1 MAGDQRV
8 RSHGLFQRP
17 VGGRH
22 RLPCVNPY
30 LDAIRSG
37 RAARVALQTLNQISR
52 KRVWEPLNHRY
63 GLPTVPQMSGGR
75 AVFADPSAFLSA
87 LFPTAD
93 VPSLL
98 AEHDE
103 VQTKLTQRR
112 ARADLVY
119 GESFD
124 VGQGTS
130 LCLYAMTRILKPA
143 HVLETGVADGVSSFV
158 FLAAMDRNG
167 TGTLHSTD
175 IRPNAGAL
183 VNGRDHWDLFLVDR
197 RTPARSLAKYVRS
210 LPPLDLFVHDSLHL
224 RAWQLLELRL
234 AYTHLRSGGVLAS
247 DDVDSSFAYGDFCQE
262 ASLEPSFLFDQTK
275 FFGAARKI

>member
-1 MAGDQRV
+1 MP
-8 RSHGLFQRP
+8 L
-17 VGGRH
+17 RH
-22 RLPCVNPY
+22 
-30 LDAIRSG
+30 
-37 RAARVALQTLNQISR
+37 
-52 KRVWEPLNHRY
+52 
-63 GLPTVPQMSGGR
+63 
-75 AVFADPSAFLSA
+75 DPH
-87 LFPTAD
+87 P
-93 VPSLL
+93 
-98 AEHDE
+98 
-103 VQTKLTQRR
+103 
-112 ARADLVY
+112 
-119 GESFD
+119 
-124 VGQGTS
+124 
-130 LCLYAMTRILKPA
+130 LKPA

-183 VNGRDHWDLFLVDR
+183 VNSRDHWDLFLVDR

-262 ASLEPSFLFDQTK
+262 AVLNRHFCLIRRSSSELRGRSNRSLLSLSSFRGRGRWRPSPLH
-275 FFGAARKI
+275 R